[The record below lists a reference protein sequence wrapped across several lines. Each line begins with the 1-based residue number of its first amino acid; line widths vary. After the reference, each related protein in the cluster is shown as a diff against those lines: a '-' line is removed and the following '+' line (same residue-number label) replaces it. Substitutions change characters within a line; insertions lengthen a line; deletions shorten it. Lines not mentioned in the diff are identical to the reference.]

1 VYRRVPQEHR
11 VMNLTGEIIFF
22 STQYEM
28 VTLRFVFY
36 VSVLSKIDNCTRNIF
51 RVPENIYK

>member
-1 VYRRVPQEHR
+1 
-11 VMNLTGEIIFF
+11 MNLTGEIIFF